1 MNLIIGTRAPFPEL
15 INSTSWHIFSGLEDI
30 GAGFG
35 FPNLSRSTVA
45 GISAAIA
52 GNMLISLALNLQ
64 KLAHRRLERE
74 WDERN
79 PWAEEHANG
88 MELEGDGEDDEGDGG
103 DGVSEGSSVRTERA
117 VRRDD
122 VDDGDRAGNEEG
134 ERRSVDELLFRES
147 EAWKSPPSTAS
158 LTLSPL
164 PSHLQPGTITNAD
177 VDINSQPF
185 PAVSVVSSPLGTPPI
200 QPQNGP
206 RSYGAIV
213 TEGPAESVSVASNGH
228 DADVDGRGQAKKG
241 LRTLLRWRP
250 RRKVK
255 AVNGNGETHERLKT
269 VGEEDPLLEDHE
281 EEGESGNV
289 MNEEGR
295 ESESRYLKSKLWYVF
310 ILSRSKYRLCN
321 LMLTILCVSRWCG
334 FLLMNIGE
342 CGNFISYAYAPA
354 SIVAPLGTVCVE
366 HILLPIFQNHALTHL
381 LDSSL

>member
-1 MNLIIGTRAPFPEL
+1 MSPLSAVNLLIGNSNSTRAPFPE
-15 INSTSWHIFSGLEDI
+15 IMNSTSWHIFSGLEDI

-35 FPNLSRSTVA
+35 FPNLSGSTVA

-74 WDERN
+74 WEERN
-79 PWAEEHANG
+79 PWAEDHADGNG
-88 MELEGDGEDDEGDGG
+88 MELDGDGQDDEGEDGDEG
-103 DGVSEGSSVRTERA
+103 SEGSSVRTERA

-122 VDDGDRAGNEEG
+122 VDGRDRAGNEEV

-147 EAWKSPPSTAS
+147 EAWKSPPSAAS

-164 PSHLQPGTITNAD
+164 PSHLQPGTITNSNAD

-185 PAVSVVSSPLGTPPI
+185 PAVSVVPSPLDTPPI
-200 QPQNGP
+200 QTTNGP

-213 TEGPAESVSVASNGH
+213 TEVPIESVGVASNGH
-228 DADVDGRGQAKKG
+228 DADGDGRGQAKKG

-250 RRKVK
+250 KRKVK

-269 VGEEDPLLEDHE
+269 VGEEDPLLEDQE
-281 EEGESGNV
+281 EEGEDGNV
-289 MNEEGR
+289 ADEEGR

-310 ILSRSKYRLCN
+310 LVARSA
-321 LMLTILCVSRWCG
+321 V
-334 FLLMNIGE
+334 F
-342 CGNFISYAYAPA
+342 
-354 SIVAPLGTVCVE
+354 
-366 HILLPIFQNHALTHL
+366 
-381 LDSSL
+381 